1 MTILAPFA
9 TKIPAVRQPMPL
21 VGDRRDLAVQPPHC
35 VLIVLAIAGSV
46 YPRLAEDAQAMLVCF
61 QIRVSLGGLG
71 LHPCFCATPYF
82 RFGDRLM

>member
-46 YPRLAEDAQAMLVCF
+46 YPRLAEDAQLR
-61 QIRVSLGGLG
+61 IRLGQRLG
-71 LHPCFCATPYF
+71 YTVVTRRRAVTLDQH
-82 RFGDRLM
+82 RIRG